1 MGSDTDPSSILSS
14 GTLETKENRGNDGS
28 QNKSTNQSM
37 IIAVLYLYVVSHTL
51 FVASHSFSEVMS
63 GSPSTLVLALAI
75 DLAINQG

>member
-1 MGSDTDPSSILSS
+1 
-14 GTLETKENRGNDGS
+14 
-28 QNKSTNQSM
+28 M

-51 FVASHSFSEVMS
+51 LVASHSFSEVMS

>member
-1 MGSDTDPSSILSS
+1 
-14 GTLETKENRGNDGS
+14 
-28 QNKSTNQSM
+28 M